1 MKCKECK
8 VVCEGK
14 EVATI
19 SCDEGG
25 FSIKCTEEGKKLCGE
40 MKAGCC

>member
-1 MKCKECK
+1 MENKECK

-19 SCDEGG
+19 KCGEDG
-25 FSIKCTEEGKKLCGE
+25 FSVICTEEGKKLCKE
-40 MKAGCC
+40 IKSGCC